1 MESTVNLLCGIGLFL
16 CGIFLMS
23 EHTEKAFGER
33 LTHALAALTKNRFT
47 GMLTGL
53 AVTGIIQSS
62 SATTVM
68 TVSFVSAGI
77 MTLSQAVGIVMGA
90 NIGTTVTSLLIAFN
104 FSALAP
110 LAIFLGVA
118 VRILAK
124 KEKTRH
130 MCFLVV
136 GFGLLFLGM
145 NTMSLSFAHLKE
157 SEAFLSFVSACK
169 GKIPCIFTGII
180 MTAILQSSSATVGI
194 LQALALSGI
203 VPVESAMYIIFGQN
217 IGAVVP
223 TMLSSVGASKEAKQV
238 GIIHLL
244 FNLVGTVF
252 FFIVFEILPFPS
264 FIKSIGNESMQVSFI
279 HIAFNVLSTVLL
291 MPFGDWLIKMSDHII
306 NVKIIRTRPDEQSK
320 IAVGYPGTLL
330 LHNKITP
337 KT

>member
-1 MESTVNLLCGIGLFL
+1 
-16 CGIFLMS
+16 MS
-23 EHTEKAFGER
+23 EHTEKAFGEK
-33 LTHALAALTKNRFT
+33 LTHTLGILTKNRFT

-68 TVSFVSAGI
+68 AVSFVSAGI

-110 LAIFLGVA
+110 LSVFLGVA
-118 VRILAK
+118 VRLFAK
-124 KEKTRH
+124 KEKLRH
-130 MCFLVV
+130 MCILII
-136 GFGLLFLGM
+136 GFGLLFIGM
-145 NTMSLSFAHLKE
+145 NTMSLSFSHLKD
-157 SEAFLSFVSACK
+157 SEAFIGFVSACE
-169 GKIPCIFTGII
+169 GKISCILTGFI

-203 VPVESAMYIIFGQN
+203 VPAQSALYIIFGQN

-223 TMLSSVGASKEAKQV
+223 TLLSSAGATKEAKQV

-244 FNLVGTVF
+244 FNLIGTVF
-252 FFIVFEILPFPS
+252 FFLIFEVIPFPS
-264 FIKSIGNESMQVSFI
+264 FIKSIGNESMQVSFM

-291 MPFGDWLIKMSDHII
+291 MPFGDLLIKMSNRII
-306 NVKIIRTRPDEQSK
+306 NVKIVKKHT
-320 IAVGYPGTLL
+320 A
-330 LHNKITP
+330 NAC
-337 KT
+337 

>member
-1 MESTVNLLCGIGLFL
+1 
-16 CGIFLMS
+16 MS
-23 EHTEKAFGER
+23 EHTEKAFGEKLSR
-33 LTHALAALTKNRFT
+33 TLGILTKNRFT

-77 MTLSQAVGIVMGA
+77 ITLSQAVGIVMGA

-104 FSALAP
+104 FSQLAP
-110 LAIFLGVA
+110 LAVFSGVA
-118 VRILAK
+118 VRIFAK

-145 NTMSLSFAHLKE
+145 NTMSLSFAHLKD
-157 SEAFLSFVSACK
+157 SEGFLGFVSACE
-169 GKIPCIFTGII
+169 GKIPCILTGII

-194 LQALALSGI
+194 LQSLALSGI
-203 VPVESAMYIIFGQN
+203 VPVKSAMYIIFGQN
-217 IGAVVP
+217 IGAVIP
-223 TMLSSVGASKEAKQV
+223 TMLSSAGASKEAKQV

-244 FNLVGTVF
+244 FNLIGTLF
-252 FFIVFEILPFPS
+252 FFILFEIIPFPS
-264 FIKSIGNESMQVSFI
+264 FISFLGNESMQVSFM

-291 MPFGDWLIKMSDHII
+291 MPFGDFLIKMSDRIV
-306 NVKIIRTRPDEQSK
+306 NVKIIKSHRKHKST
-320 IAVGYPGTLL
+320 V
-330 LHNKITP
+330 
-337 KT
+337 

>member
-1 MESTVNLLCGIGLFL
+1 
-16 CGIFLMS
+16 MS
-23 EHTEKAFGER
+23 EHTEKAFGEKLSR
-33 LTHALAALTKNRFT
+33 TLGILTKNRFT

-68 TVSFVSAGI
+68 AVSFVSAGI

-104 FSALAP
+104 FSQLAP
-110 LAIFLGVA
+110 LAVFSGVA
-118 VRILAK
+118 ARIFAK

-145 NTMSLSFAHLKE
+145 NTMSLSFAHLKD
-157 SEAFLSFVSACK
+157 SEGFLGFVSACE

-194 LQALALSGI
+194 LQSLALSGI
-203 VPVESAMYIIFGQN
+203 VPTESAMYIIFGQN

-223 TMLSSVGASKEAKQV
+223 TMLSSAGASKEAKQV

-244 FNLVGTVF
+244 FNLIGTLF
-252 FFIVFEILPFPS
+252 FFILFEIIPFPS
-264 FIKSIGNESMQVSFI
+264 FISFLGNESMQVSFM

-291 MPFGDWLIKMSDHII
+291 MPFGDFLIKMSDRIV
-306 NVKIIRTRPDEQSK
+306 NVKIIKSHRKHKST
-320 IAVGYPGTLL
+320 V
-330 LHNKITP
+330 
-337 KT
+337 

>member
-1 MESTVNLLCGIGLFL
+1 MG
-16 CGIFLMS
+16 
-23 EHTEKAFGER
+23 EHTEKAFGEG
-33 LTHALAALTKNRFT
+33 LKHTLGVLTKNRFT

-68 TVSFVSAGI
+68 TVSFVSSGI

-104 FSALAP
+104 FSAVAP
-110 LAIFLGVA
+110 LFVFLSVA
-118 VRILAK
+118 AKLFAK
-124 KEKTRH
+124 KERTRH
-130 MCFLVV
+130 LCFVFI

-145 NTMSLSFAHLKE
+145 NTMSMSFAHLKE
-157 SEAFLSFVSACK
+157 SDAFLGLVSACSS
-169 GKIPCIFTGII
+169 KIYCISAGII

-203 VPVESAMYIIFGQN
+203 VDIQSALYIIFGQN

-223 TMLSSVGASKEAKQV
+223 TMLSSAGASRQAKQV

-244 FNLVGTVF
+244 FNVIGTVF
-252 FFIVFEILPFPS
+252 FFLLFEIVPFPS
-264 FIKSIGNESMQVSFI
+264 FIKIIGNESMQVSFI

-291 MPFGDWLIKMSDHII
+291 LPFGDLLIKMSERII
-306 NVKIIRTRPDEQSK
+306 NIKILKSHRKHKST
-320 IAVGYPGTLL
+320 V
-330 LHNKITP
+330 
-337 KT
+337 